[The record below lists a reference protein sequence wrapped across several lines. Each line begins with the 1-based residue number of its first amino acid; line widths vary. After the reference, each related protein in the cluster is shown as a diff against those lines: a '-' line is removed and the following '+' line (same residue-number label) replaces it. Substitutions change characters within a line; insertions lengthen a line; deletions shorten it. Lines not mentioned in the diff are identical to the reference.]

1 MVVSPAFALVLR
13 SLLGQAG
20 SPSLHQLQAELCH
33 LHKSTRMVI
42 VDISAG
48 LSA

>member
-1 MVVSPAFALVLR
+1 MVVSPAFALLLR
-13 SLLGQAG
+13 SLLGQAAAL
-20 SPSLHQLQAELCH
+20 PYTNCKQNYVI

-42 VDISAG
+42 AAISAG